1 MLPYRRKNFMKSPNI
16 RIYKLYSLLLF
27 LVFLSSTGISQ
38 NISVED
44 FRVIPNDMD
53 ARVNYPVKDQ
63 NGEKCALIK
72 VVTDQDGFVWEG
84 GMLGIS
90 KVEKKTGEYWV
101 YVPHGT
107 KKITIK
113 HDKLGV
119 LRNYIFPEAIKK
131 ATVYEMV
138 LTTAKVET
146 VVQPKRIRSAYVI
159 IESNP
164 DSADVYIDDQYQG
177 QTPFR
182 RKLENGTHTFRLEKN
197 LYHTKAGS
205 FNVSAENGREE
216 MNLALK
222 PNFGSLRV
230 TSQPEKGM
238 RIFLD
243 GENTGK
249 KTPATLSKIK
259 SGEHKLTLKDKWH
272 QPKSKYVSVT
282 DNETTETE
290 MELEPI
296 YGEVEVKTDPQANI
310 FIDNQKVGYD
320 TYSGRLKEGIHSF
333 TARKKKYDKASMD
346 RRINTGEKLAIN
358 LQPKPRYGKLDVKSE
373 PYDARILLNGEDY
386 GKTPRVIHDL
396 LIGKHKLV
404 VEKDGYFHKETT
416 VTVKENE
423 VTQVDLTLSDKIE
436 VEFTS
441 DPKSAR
447 LFINEKFK
455 GKTPVTASMSKGYAG
470 IELKKNGYRS
480 TSDKIY
486 VTSEKDEH
494 SYELTQ
500 LKIYSGYNMEVE
512 YGPNWGFEMGF
523 FGGRF
528 FLSGAIGQPKKFEFD
543 KEIDAEKIEV
553 NDLENYNAE
562 GRKSY
567 PDREGEDE
575 DQNENVYLSAKLGY
589 QFTWPFPFFI
599 HAGYGVRFTP
609 YYQKVYQAQ
618 HDYYTSNFSSA
629 ELNEGDYF
637 TTPTYH
643 IDTYNSLI
651 FGIDIP
657 IFDSMVIG
665 ADYWMNTEVGPTYN
679 FSLGFMFRDIK
690 N

>member
-1 MLPYRRKNFMKSPNI
+1 MIFFKTAYY
-16 RIYKLYSLLLF
+16 RIYLLLSLLF
-27 LVFLSSTGISQ
+27 FSVFTVDGQ
-38 NISVED
+38 NISVKSFE
-44 FRVIPNDMD
+44 VLPGDMD

-72 VVTDQDGFVWEG
+72 VVTDQEGFVWEG
-84 GMLGIS
+84 GMLGIT

-101 YVPHGT
+101 YVPYGS

-119 LRNYIFPEAIKK
+119 LRDYIFPEAIKK

-138 LTTAKVET
+138 LTTAEVET
-146 VVQPKRIRSAYVI
+146 VVTPKRIRSAYVI
-159 IESNP
+159 IKSAP

-182 RKLENGTHTFRLEKN
+182 RKLETGTHTFRLEKN

-216 MNLALK
+216 MSLALE

-243 GENTGK
+243 GEDTGK

-259 SGEHKLTLKDKWH
+259 SGEHKITIKDKWH
-272 QPKSKYVSVT
+272 QPKSKYVVIN

-290 MELEPI
+290 IELKPI
-296 YGEVEVKTDPQANI
+296 YGEVKIKTDPPANI
-310 FIDNQKVGYD
+310 IIDNQEVGYN

-333 TARKKKYDKASMD
+333 TARKKKYEEVSTD
-346 RRINTGEKLAIN
+346 RRIYTGDKVTIN
-358 LQPKPRYGKLDVKSE
+358 LKPKPKYGNLDVTSE
-373 PYDARILLNGEDY
+373 PYNASIILNDEDY

-396 LIGKHKLV
+396 LVGEHEVV
-404 VEKDGYFHKETT
+404 VEKAGYFRKKKT
-416 VTVKENE
+416 VTVRENE
-423 VTQVDLTLSDKIE
+423 TTQADFTLSDKIE
-436 VEFTS
+436 VKITS
-441 DPKSAR
+441 RPKSAR
-447 LFINEKFK
+447 LFINGKFQ
-455 GKTPVTASMSKGYAG
+455 GKTPLTISLPKGRAN
-470 IELKKNGYRS
+470 IDLKKNGYRNK
-480 TSDKIY
+480 SDKIY
-486 VTSEKDEH
+486 ITSGKNTYA
-494 SYELTQ
+494 YELTQ
-500 LKIYSGYNMEVE
+500 LKIYSGYNMELE
-512 YGPNWGFEMGF
+512 WGPDWGFEMGF
-523 FGGRF
+523 FGNRF
-528 FLSGAIGQPKKFEFD
+528 FLSGSIGKPKNFQFD
-543 KEIDAEKIEV
+543 EEIDVENAEV
-553 NDLENYNAE
+553 NDIENYNIA

-575 DQNENVYLSAKLGY
+575 DQNENIYLTAKLGY
-589 QFTWPFPFFI
+589 QFTWQFPCFI

-609 YYQKVYQAQ
+609 YYQKVYQAK
-618 HDYYTSNFSSA
+618 HDYYPTNSYYNK
-629 ELNEGDYF
+629 LNEGDYF

-643 IDTYNSLI
+643 VDTYNSFI
-651 FGIDIP
+651 FGVDIP

-665 ADYWMNTEVGPTYN
+665 ADYWLNTEVGPTYN
-679 FSLGFMFRDIK
+679 FSLGFMFREIK